1 MSDPSLSFFEE
12 LKRRNVFRVGLAYV
26 VTAWIL
32 AQVADLALDNF
43 GAPQWVMKA
52 TLLLLL
58 IGFPIALIFAW
69 AFEKTPEG
77 LKLEKNV
84 DRSQSITSVTGK
96 KMDRGISI
104 ALGIAVVILLADKF
118 MISAPEDDAAGDRQ
132 QQAAVE
138 PAATKKSV
146 TADPAATATDD
157 LSAAQAGTMSDK
169 SIAVLPF
176 VNMSSDPEQDY
187 FANGVQEDILT
198 YLSRVAELRVT
209 SRTSVL
215 KYAGDKQED
224 VRAIAAELGVNFILE
239 GSVRKAGNRV
249 RVTAQLID
257 ARDDEHVWAE
267 NYDRDMDDVFAI
279 QTEVAQAIVKALQAS
294 LSPVE
299 AAQIESRP
307 TTSVVAYEMYL
318 RAREI
323 MNGSEYSI
331 ERYREAEPLTR
342 AAIKEDPEFALAHLQ
357 LAEIYGQYYWLGEKS
372 PQRRESIRLEIDEAG
387 RIVPDLPEVQL
398 ALGEYYYRVIGDF
411 ERALEAFDKVEAQ
424 LPNNADVQFK
434 RGSCLRRLGR
444 WDESIDAYRAAW
456 ALDPFNKDAAI
467 SLQVTLDY
475 ARRWQESLAV
485 AEQRMDKGNPDPVVE
500 FNWAMTRLRY
510 LGDLKA
516 AREVL
521 ARVPAIN
528 DSSYFNLRMNVL
540 VFKREFEAVLGL
552 LNSDP
557 LFIAA
562 GDLPGNAGLLDL
574 RRAWVLL
581 QMGDPEQAQQH
592 LEAALSAIEIEERV
606 YSDEDGERYAAKA
619 LIYAYLGQREA
630 AVVSMSRALELLP
643 ESKDRMKGV
652 NVRWNNALMLTTL
665 GDKQQALDE
674 LAYQLE
680 VPYGL
685 TEWDL
690 YLDPTWDSL
699 RDEPRFQTMV
709 ANVSKQAKDAG
720 Q

>member
-1 MSDPSLSFFEE
+1 MSDQSLSFFEE
-12 LKRRNVFRVGLAYV
+12 LKRRNVFRVGLAYT
-26 VTAWIL
+26 VTAWLI
-32 AQVADLALDNF
+32 AQAADLALDNF
-43 GAPQWVMKA
+43 GAPDWVMKS
-52 TLLLLL
+52 LLFILL
-58 IGFPIALIFAW
+58 IGFPLALIFAW

-96 KMDRGISI
+96 KMDRGIII
-104 ALGIAVVILLADKF
+104 ALAIAVVFLLVDKF
-118 MISAPEDDAAGDRQ
+118 IIQGPGDIASADQQLAVDRSGSL
-132 QQAAVE
+132 ATDTSSIRPSSPAETGLAVE
-138 PAATKKSV
+138 T
-146 TADPAATATDD
+146 
-157 LSAAQAGTMSDK
+157 SDK

-239 GSVRKAGNRV
+239 GSVRKSGNRV

-279 QTEVAQAIVKALQAS
+279 QTEVAQAIVKALRAS

-307 TTSVVAYEMYL
+307 TISVVAYEMYL
-318 RAREI
+318 RARQI

-342 AAIKEDPEFALAHLQ
+342 AAIEEDPQFALAHLQ
-357 LAEIYGQYYWLGEKS
+357 LAEIYGQYYWMGEKS

-387 RIVPDLPEVQL
+387 RIAPQLPEVQL
-398 ALGEYYYRVIGDF
+398 ALGEYYYRVMGDF
-411 ERALEAFDKVEAQ
+411 PRALEVFDKLVLQ
-424 LPNNADVQFK
+424 LPNNADLQFK
-434 RGSCLRRLGR
+434 RGNCLRRLGR

-456 ALDPFNKDAAI
+456 TLDPLNKDAAI

-475 ARRWQESLAV
+475 ARRWKESLAV
-485 AEQRMDKGNPDPVVE
+485 AEQRMDKGNADPAVE
-500 FNWAMTRLRY
+500 FQWAMTRLRY
-510 LGDLKA
+510 LGDLKS

-521 ARVPAIN
+521 ARVPPIN
-528 DSSYFNLRMNVL
+528 DSIYFTLRTTVL
-540 VFKREFEAVLGL
+540 AHQREFEAYLRL
-552 LNSDP
+552 FESDP

-562 GDLPGNAGLLDL
+562 AKEPGAAGFPDLLAGQGLLQL
-574 RRAWVLL
+574 
-581 QMGDPEQAQQH
+581 GDKEQARERFQS
-592 LEAALSAIEIEERV
+592 ALRAMETEQRR
-606 YSDEDGERYAAKA
+606 YSDEDGERIAYKA
-619 LIYAYLGQREA
+619 LVYAYLGQREA
-630 AVVSMSRALELLP
+630 AVASMSRALELLP

-652 NVRWNNALMLTTL
+652 TVRWTNASMLTVL
-665 GDKQQALDE
+665 GDKQKALDE
-674 LAYQLE
+674 LEYQLQ
-680 VPYGL
+680 VSNGL
-685 TEWDL
+685 TEWEL
-690 YLDPTWDSL
+690 YLDPTWDPL
-699 RDEPRFQTMV
+699 RDEPRFQAMV
-709 ANVSKQAKDAG
+709 ANVVEQAKESG

>member
-1 MSDPSLSFFEE
+1 MSDQSLSFFEE
-12 LKRRNVFRVGLAYV
+12 LKRRNVFRVGLAYT
-26 VTAWIL
+26 VTAWLI
-32 AQVADLALDNF
+32 AQAADLALDNF
-43 GAPQWVMKA
+43 GAPDWVMKS
-52 TLLLLL
+52 LLFILL
-58 IGFPIALIFAW
+58 IGFPLALIFAW

-96 KMDRGISI
+96 KMDRGIII
-104 ALGIAVVILLADKF
+104 ALAIAVVFLLVDKF
-118 MISAPEDDAAGDRQ
+118 IIQGPGDNASADQQLAVDR
-132 QQAAVE
+132 
-138 PAATKKSV
+138 SGSL
-146 TADPAATATDD
+146 ATDTSSIRPSSPAETE
-157 LSAAQAGTMSDK
+157 LAAETSDK

-239 GSVRKAGNRV
+239 GSVRKSGNRV

-279 QTEVAQAIVKALQAS
+279 QTEVAQAIVKALRAS

-307 TTSVVAYEMYL
+307 TISVVAYEMYL
-318 RAREI
+318 RARQI

-331 ERYREAEPLTR
+331 ERYREAEPLTM
-342 AAIKEDPEFALAHLQ
+342 AAIEEDPQFALAHLQ
-357 LAEIYGQYYWLGEKS
+357 LAEIYGQYYWMGEKS

-387 RIVPDLPEVQL
+387 RIAPQLPEVQL
-398 ALGEYYYRVIGDF
+398 ALGEYYYRVMGDF
-411 ERALEAFDKVEAQ
+411 PRALEVFDKLVLQ
-424 LPNNADVQFK
+424 LPNNADLQFK
-434 RGSCLRRLGR
+434 RGNCLRRLGR

-456 ALDPFNKDAAI
+456 TLDPLNKDAAI

-475 ARRWQESLAV
+475 ARRWKESLAV
-485 AEQRMDKGNPDPVVE
+485 AEQRMDKGNADPAVE
-500 FNWAMTRLRY
+500 FQWAMTRLRY
-510 LGDLKA
+510 LGDLKS

-521 ARVPAIN
+521 ARVPPIN
-528 DSSYFNLRMNVL
+528 DSIYFTLRTTVL
-540 VFKREFEAVLGL
+540 AHQREFEAYLRL
-552 LNSDP
+552 FESDP

-562 GDLPGNAGLLDL
+562 AKAPGAAGFPDLLAGQGLLQL
-574 RRAWVLL
+574 
-581 QMGDPEQAQQH
+581 GDKEQARERFQS
-592 LEAALSAIEIEERV
+592 ALRAMETEQRR
-606 YSDEDGERYAAKA
+606 YSDEDGERIAYKA
-619 LIYAYLGQREA
+619 MVYAYLGQREA
-630 AVVSMSRALELLP
+630 AEASMSRALELLP

-652 NVRWNNALMLTTL
+652 TVRWTNASMLTVL
-665 GDKQQALDE
+665 GDKQKALDE
-674 LAYQLE
+674 LEYQLQ
-680 VPYGL
+680 VSNGL
-685 TEWDL
+685 TEWEL
-690 YLDPTWDSL
+690 YLDPTWDPL
-699 RDEPRFQTMV
+699 RDEPRFQAMV
-709 ANVSKQAKDAG
+709 ANVVEQAKESG

>member
-1 MSDPSLSFFEE
+1 MSDQSLSFFEE
-12 LKRRNVFRVGLAYV
+12 LKRRNVFRVGLAYT
-26 VTAWIL
+26 VTAWLI
-32 AQVADLALDNF
+32 AQAADLALDNF
-43 GAPQWVMKA
+43 GAPDWVMKS
-52 TLLLLL
+52 LLFILL
-58 IGFPIALIFAW
+58 IGFPLALIFAW

-96 KMDRGISI
+96 KMDRGIII
-104 ALGIAVVILLADKF
+104 ALAIAVVFLLVDKF
-118 MISAPEDDAAGDRQ
+118 IIQGPGDNASADQQLAVDR
-132 QQAAVE
+132 
-138 PAATKKSV
+138 SGSL
-146 TADPAATATDD
+146 ATDTSSIRPSSPAETE
-157 LSAAQAGTMSDK
+157 LAAETSDK

-239 GSVRKAGNRV
+239 GSVRKSGNRV

-279 QTEVAQAIVKALQAS
+279 QTEVAQAIVKALRAS

-307 TTSVVAYEMYL
+307 TISVVAYEMYL
-318 RAREI
+318 RARQI

-342 AAIKEDPEFALAHLQ
+342 AAIEEDPQFALAHLQ
-357 LAEIYGQYYWLGEKS
+357 LAEIYGQYYWMGEKS

-387 RIVPDLPEVQL
+387 RIAPQLPEVQL
-398 ALGEYYYRVIGDF
+398 ALGEYYYRVMGDF
-411 ERALEAFDKVEAQ
+411 PRALEVFDKLVLQ
-424 LPNNADVQFK
+424 LPNNADLQFK
-434 RGSCLRRLGR
+434 RGNCLRRLGR

-456 ALDPFNKDAAI
+456 TLDPLNKDAAI

-475 ARRWQESLAV
+475 ARRWKESLAV
-485 AEQRMDKGNPDPVVE
+485 AEQRMDKGNADPAVE
-500 FNWAMTRLRY
+500 FQWAMTRLRY
-510 LGDLKA
+510 LGDLKS

-521 ARVPAIN
+521 ARVPPIN
-528 DSSYFNLRMNVL
+528 DSIYFTLRTTVL
-540 VFKREFEAVLGL
+540 AHQREFEAYLRL
-552 LNSDP
+552 FESDP

-562 GDLPGNAGLLDL
+562 AKEPGAAGFPDLLAGQGLLQL
-574 RRAWVLL
+574 
-581 QMGDPEQAQQH
+581 GDKEQARERFQS
-592 LEAALSAIEIEERV
+592 ALRAMETEQRR
-606 YSDEDGERYAAKA
+606 YSDEDGERIAYKA
-619 LIYAYLGQREA
+619 MVYAYLGQREA
-630 AVVSMSRALELLP
+630 AEASMSRALELLP

-652 NVRWNNALMLTTL
+652 TVRWTNASMLTVL
-665 GDKQQALDE
+665 GDKQKALDE
-674 LAYQLE
+674 LEYQLQ
-680 VPYGL
+680 VSNGL
-685 TEWDL
+685 TEWEL
-690 YLDPTWDSL
+690 YLDPTWDPL
-699 RDEPRFQTMV
+699 RDEPRFQAMV
-709 ANVSKQAKDAG
+709 ANVVEQAKESG

>member
-1 MSDPSLSFFEE
+1 MSDQSLSFFEE
-12 LKRRNVFRVGLAYV
+12 LKRRNVFRVGLAYT
-26 VTAWIL
+26 VTAWLI
-32 AQVADLALDNF
+32 AQAADLALDNF
-43 GAPQWVMKA
+43 GAPDWVMKS
-52 TLLLLL
+52 LLFILL
-58 IGFPIALIFAW
+58 IGFPLALIFAW

-96 KMDRGISI
+96 KMDRGIII
-104 ALGIAVVILLADKF
+104 ALAIAVVFLLVDKF
-118 MISAPEDDAAGDRQ
+118 IIQGPGDNASADQQLAVDR
-132 QQAAVE
+132 
-138 PAATKKSV
+138 SGSL
-146 TADPAATATDD
+146 ATDTSSIRPSSPAETE
-157 LSAAQAGTMSDK
+157 LAAETSDK

-239 GSVRKAGNRV
+239 GSVRKSGNRV

-279 QTEVAQAIVKALQAS
+279 QTEVAQAIVKALRAS

-307 TTSVVAYEMYL
+307 TISVVAYEMYL
-318 RAREI
+318 RARQI

-342 AAIKEDPEFALAHLQ
+342 AAIEEDPQFALAHLQ
-357 LAEIYGQYYWLGEKS
+357 LAEIYGQYYWMGEKS

-387 RIVPDLPEVQL
+387 RIAPQLPEVQL
-398 ALGEYYYRVIGDF
+398 ALGEYYYRVMGDF
-411 ERALEAFDKVEAQ
+411 PRALEVFDKLVLQ
-424 LPNNADVQFK
+424 LPNNADLQFK
-434 RGSCLRRLGR
+434 RGNCLRRLGR

-456 ALDPFNKDAAI
+456 TLDPLNKDAAI

-475 ARRWQESLAV
+475 ARRWKESLAV
-485 AEQRMDKGNPDPVVE
+485 AEQRMDKGNADPAVE
-500 FNWAMTRLRY
+500 FQWAMTRLRY
-510 LGDLKA
+510 LGDLKS

-521 ARVPAIN
+521 ARVPPIN
-528 DSSYFNLRMNVL
+528 DSIYFTLRTTVL
-540 VFKREFEAVLGL
+540 AHQREFEAYLRL
-552 LNSDP
+552 FESDP

-562 GDLPGNAGLLDL
+562 AKAPGAAGFPDLLAGQGLLQL
-574 RRAWVLL
+574 
-581 QMGDPEQAQQH
+581 GDKEQARERFQS
-592 LEAALSAIEIEERV
+592 ALRAMETEQRR
-606 YSDEDGERYAAKA
+606 YSDEDGERIAYKA
-619 LIYAYLGQREA
+619 MVYAYLGQREA
-630 AVVSMSRALELLP
+630 AEASMSRALELLP

-652 NVRWNNALMLTTL
+652 TVRWTNASMLTVL
-665 GDKQQALDE
+665 GDKQKALDE
-674 LAYQLE
+674 LEYQLQ
-680 VPYGL
+680 VSNGL
-685 TEWDL
+685 TEWEL
-690 YLDPTWDSL
+690 YLDPTWDPL
-699 RDEPRFQTMV
+699 RDEPRFQAMV
-709 ANVSKQAKDAG
+709 ANVVEQAKESG

>member
-1 MSDPSLSFFEE
+1 MSDQSLSFFEE
-12 LKRRNVFRVGLAYV
+12 LKRRNVFRVGLAYT
-26 VTAWIL
+26 VTAWLI
-32 AQVADLALDNF
+32 AQAADLALDNF
-43 GAPQWVMKA
+43 GAPDWVMKS
-52 TLLLLL
+52 LLFILL
-58 IGFPIALIFAW
+58 IGFPLALIFAW

-96 KMDRGISI
+96 KMDRGIII
-104 ALGIAVVILLADKF
+104 ALAIAVVFLLVDKF
-118 MISAPEDDAAGDRQ
+118 IIQGPGDNASADQQLAVDR
-132 QQAAVE
+132 
-138 PAATKKSV
+138 SGSL
-146 TADPAATATDD
+146 ATDTSSIRPSSPAETE
-157 LSAAQAGTMSDK
+157 LAAETSDK

-239 GSVRKAGNRV
+239 GSVRKSGNRV

-279 QTEVAQAIVKALQAS
+279 QTEVAQAIVKALRAS

-307 TTSVVAYEMYL
+307 TISVVAYEMYL
-318 RAREI
+318 RARQI

-342 AAIKEDPEFALAHLQ
+342 AAIEEDPQFALAHLQ
-357 LAEIYGQYYWLGEKS
+357 LAEIYGQYYWMGEKS

-387 RIVPDLPEVQL
+387 RIAPKLPEVQL
-398 ALGEYYYRVIGDF
+398 ALGEYYYRVMGDF
-411 ERALEAFDKVEAQ
+411 PRALEVFDKLVLQ
-424 LPNNADVQFK
+424 LPNNADLQFK
-434 RGSCLRRLGR
+434 RGNCLRRLGR

-456 ALDPFNKDAAI
+456 TLDPLNKDAAI

-475 ARRWQESLAV
+475 ARRWKESLAV
-485 AEQRMDKGNPDPVVE
+485 AEQRMDKGNADPAVE
-500 FNWAMTRLRY
+500 FQWAMTRLRY
-510 LGDLKA
+510 LGDLKS

-521 ARVPAIN
+521 ARVPPIN
-528 DSSYFNLRMNVL
+528 DSIYFTLRTTVL
-540 VFKREFEAVLGL
+540 AHQREFEAYLRL
-552 LNSDP
+552 FESDP

-562 GDLPGNAGLLDL
+562 AKEPGAAGFPDLLAGQGLLQL
-574 RRAWVLL
+574 
-581 QMGDPEQAQQH
+581 GDKEQARERFQS
-592 LEAALSAIEIEERV
+592 ALRAMETEQRR
-606 YSDEDGERYAAKA
+606 YSDEDGERIAYKA
-619 LIYAYLGQREA
+619 MVYAYLGQREA
-630 AVVSMSRALELLP
+630 AEASMSRALELLP

-652 NVRWNNALMLTTL
+652 TVRWTNASMLTVL
-665 GDKQQALDE
+665 GDKQKALDE
-674 LAYQLE
+674 LEYQLQ
-680 VPYGL
+680 VSNGL
-685 TEWDL
+685 TEWEL
-690 YLDPTWDSL
+690 YLDPTWDPL
-699 RDEPRFQTMV
+699 RDEPRFQAMV
-709 ANVSKQAKDAG
+709 ANVVEQAKESG

>member
-1 MSDPSLSFFEE
+1 MSFFEE
-12 LKRRNVFRVGLAYV
+12 LKRRNVFRVAVAYLVSAWVALQLADIV
-26 VTAWIL
+26 LESIDAPHWVIQAFML
-32 AQVADLALDNF
+32 AIALGFPLAL
-43 GAPQWVMKA
+43 V
-52 TLLLLL
+52 
-58 IGFPIALIFAW
+58 FAW

-96 KMDRGISI
+96 KMDRGIII
-104 ALGIAVVILLADKF
+104 ALAIAVVFLLVDKF
-118 MISAPEDDAAGDRQ
+118 MIQAPKSSDAGDDQ
-132 QQAAVE
+132 QQAANPSVG
-138 PAATKKSV
+138 AQTSDMTVSDSGSGDYATGV
-146 TADPAATATDD
+146 H
-157 LSAAQAGTMSDK
+157 AGALSDK

-198 YLSRVAELRVT
+198 YLSRVADLRVT

-215 KYAGDKQED
+215 KYAGSKQED
-224 VRAIAAELGVNFILE
+224 VRAIATELGVNFILE
-239 GSVRKAGNRV
+239 GSVRKSGNRV

-307 TTSVVAYEMYL
+307 TISVVAYEMYL
-318 RAREI
+318 RARQI

-342 AAIKEDPEFALAHLQ
+342 AAIEEDPQFALAHLQ
-357 LAEIYGQYYWLGEKS
+357 LAEIYGQYYWMGEKS

-387 RIVPDLPEVQL
+387 RIAPKLPEVQL
-398 ALGEYYYRVIGDF
+398 ALGEYYYRVMGDF
-411 ERALEAFDKVEAQ
+411 PRALEVFDKLVLQ
-424 LPNNADVQFK
+424 LPNNADLQFK
-434 RGSCLRRLGR
+434 RGNCLRRLGR

-456 ALDPFNKDAAI
+456 ILDPLNKDAAI

-475 ARRWQESLAV
+475 ARRWKESLAV
-485 AEQRMDKGNPDPVVE
+485 AEQRMDKGNADPAVE
-500 FNWAMTRLRY
+500 FQWAMTRLRY
-510 LGDLKA
+510 LGDLKS

-521 ARVPAIN
+521 ARVPPIN
-528 DSSYFNLRMNVL
+528 DWIYFTLRTTVL
-540 VFKREFEAVLGL
+540 AHQREFEAYLRL
-552 LNSDP
+552 FESDP

-562 GDLPGNAGLLDL
+562 AKDPGAAGFADLFAGQGLLQL
-574 RRAWVLL
+574 
-581 QMGDPEQAQQH
+581 GDKEQARERFQS
-592 LEAALSAIEIEERV
+592 ALRAVETEQRR
-606 YSDEDGERYAAKA
+606 YSDEDGERIAYKA
-619 LIYAYLGQREA
+619 LVYAYLGQREA
-630 AVVSMSRALELLP
+630 AVASMSRALELLP

-652 NVRWNNALMLTTL
+652 TVRWTNALMLTVL
-665 GDKQQALDE
+665 GDKQKALDE
-674 LAYQLE
+674 LEYQLQ
-680 VPYGL
+680 VSNGL
-685 TEWDL
+685 TEWEL
-690 YLDPTWDSL
+690 YLDPIWDPL
-699 RDEPRFQTMV
+699 RDEPRFQAMV
-709 ANVSKQAKDAG
+709 ANVSKQAKEAA